1 MAYTEQ
7 QLADLRS
14 AMAKGARVFQMGNE
28 RVEFRSIAE
37 MERVERRMM
46 IDLGHASTRRVAKV
60 TTSRGW

>member
-14 AMAKGARVFQMGNE
+14 AMAKGVRVFQMGNE

-37 MERVERRMM
+37 MERMERRMM
-46 IDLGHASTRRVAKV
+46 EDLGHVSKRRVAQIHTV
-60 TTSRGW
+60 RGW